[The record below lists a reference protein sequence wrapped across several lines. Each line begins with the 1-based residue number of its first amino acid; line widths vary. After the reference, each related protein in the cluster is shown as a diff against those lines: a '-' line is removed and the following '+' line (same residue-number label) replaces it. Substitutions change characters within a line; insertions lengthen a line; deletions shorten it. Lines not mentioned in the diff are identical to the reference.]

1 MAIVNGIHPPGIN
14 IAFADATYDV
24 SGGGVAADFVRIDD
38 PASSPTPPAMRSV
51 VKWTTDRGRQY
62 ELDKTQ
68 AGTAVITIVD
78 TTGVFDPTNDSGPF
92 FPNVGPLKQACINV
106 LNPADGSFYDIF
118 TGFVESWDY
127 TIDPTER
134 LFTITINLTDG
145 FELLSRAEVIPDS
158 TGTSIYDAQSAHD
171 RILAALEDDFG
182 AAPVMPPSGAGWP
195 SQWVNAFS
203 GNVVMQR
210 TVYNPQA
217 SILSVLQDAADAEF
231 PNVANVFM
239 DKYGNVAFRGRWARF
254 NAEYYSVDP
263 TVNAAPTPTP
273 TQPIRF
279 WGVGDGPASRALGLA
294 PIHDIEWTLDL
305 KNVIN
310 AVVCSPSNIVQ
321 GFINGQ
327 LVTDDVSI
335 AAYGARV
342 LSLPDILVASS
353 VQSAAFPTS
362 TWAALTA
369 YSTGDFVTPT
379 TSNRFAFKA
388 LNNGTSGGSE
398 PVWPT
403 PTQAGA
409 TVVDG
414 SITWLAYPPSGD
426 GVGDD
431 VSDPANLGL
440 TECEIFGQCYVDNY
454 AQPVYMISKI
464 VFQTIDPSSPLGPA
478 WWKFITG
485 VEIGDVVE
493 VTTTNPG
500 GGGFNKT
507 AFFVEGIHNDVS
519 IGGLDT
525 PQWTMSLDLSPRVWY
540 SVFNGVLYYSA

>member
-24 SGGGVAADFVRIDD
+24 SGGGVAANFVRIDD

-78 TTGVFDPTNDSGPF
+78 TTGVYDPTNGSGPF
-92 FPNVGPLKQACINV
+92 FPNIGPLKQACINV
-106 LNPADGSFYDIF
+106 LNPADGSYYDIF

-127 TIDPTER
+127 TIDPTEK

-145 FELLSRAEVIPDS
+145 FELLSRAEVIPDA
-158 TGTSIYDAQSAHD
+158 TGTSIYAAQGVQD
-171 RILAALEDDFG
+171 RIFAALEDDFG
-182 AAPVMPPSGAGWP
+182 QYPVTPPSGAGWP
-195 SQWVNAFS
+195 SEWVNAFT
-203 GNVVMQR
+203 GNVTMQR

-273 TQPIRF
+273 DQPVRF
-279 WGVGDGPASRALGLA
+279 WGVGDGPAARALGLA

-310 AVVCSPSNIVQ
+310 ACLCSPSNIPQ
-321 GFINGQ
+321 GSINAQ
-327 LVTDDVSI
+327 LRTDPTSI
-335 AAYGARV
+335 GLFGARV

-353 VQSAAFPTS
+353 VAGPVGPPFP
-362 TWAALTA
+362 
-369 YSTGDFVTPT
+369 
-379 TSNRFAFKA
+379 
-388 LNNGTSGGSE
+388 
-398 PVWPT
+398 
-403 PTQAGA
+403 A
-409 TVVDG
+409 TNPG
-414 SITWLAYPPSGD
+414 GD
-426 GVGDD
+426 GVGDPA
-431 VSDPANLGL
+431 SDPDNTG
-440 TECEIFGQCYVDNY
+440 TNECQIFGQYYVDNY
-454 AQPVYMISKI
+454 ATPVYMISKI
-464 VFQTIDPSSPLGPA
+464 VFQTIDPASPLGPA
-478 WWKFITG
+478 WWKFVTG
-485 VEIGDVVE
+485 VEIGDVVQ

-500 GGGFNKT
+500 GGGFKQT

-519 IGGLDT
+519 IGGFDT

-540 SVFNGVLYYSA
+540 SVFNGVLYYS